1 MNWVDYAI
9 LTVIAISILIG
20 LFRGFT
26 REALSLTG
34 WILAVWVTLT
44 FADELERLLRPFI
57 ESKSGRLVV
66 AIALL
71 FLATILVA
79 ALVNHLATE
88 LVKKA
93 GLSGTDRVIGLVFG
107 FARGCA
113 IVVVLVLLS
122 GLTPMPQDGWWR
134 QSYLLHY
141 FEDMAIWLRGYL
153 PPEVAASIR
162 YS

>member
-93 GLSGTDRVIGLVFG
+93 GLSGTDRVIGLAFG

-141 FEDMAIWLRGYL
+141 FEDMAMWLRGYL